1 MAQRRSARQSAA
13 GRSARLAGAQR
24 LPKERVQFQR
34 LVAANP
40 NHFGNLTDSPFKV
53 VKKMILNTTYEEVTC
68 VGYNPDKGLLE
79 ATIEIKQ
86 ATGYSGDLCDGGS
99 TEYVRFFGDDGSG
112 WQAAGLAG
120 VKLHDIPSGQ
130 DCAGA
135 LDKPLS
141 YIATL
146 KYEPE
151 GDCCDEPVL
160 PKVRAILSW
169 QWVPP
174 AGNPNWTPPWGNHL
188 DCHVQIKPRPWT
200 LSCLFDDLKVKI
212 PELFE
217 QVQELP
223 IPQPDP
229 APFKLAEL
237 AEMYAAH
244 SSKQKAGAAP
254 MSVA

>member
-86 ATGYSGDLCDGGS
+86 ATGYSGDLCVGGS
-99 TEYVRFFGDDGSG
+99 TEYVRFFVDDGSG
-112 WQAAGLAG
+112 WQDAGLAG
-120 VKLHDIPSGQ
+120 VKVHDIPSGQ

-146 KYEPE
+146 KYEHRPRRPSAPASSR
-151 GDCCDEPVL
+151 C
-160 PKVRAILSW
+160 RA
-169 QWVPP
+169 
-174 AGNPNWTPPWGNHL
+174 
-188 DCHVQIKPRPWT
+188 
-200 LSCLFDDLKVKI
+200 
-212 PELFE
+212 
-217 QVQELP
+217 
-223 IPQPDP
+223 
-229 APFKLAEL
+229 
-237 AEMYAAH
+237 
-244 SSKQKAGAAP
+244 
-254 MSVA
+254 